1 MAIVFTRETFA
12 GRCVETGT
20 SVVSYPPPRRQVSVR
35 GWMESHGKMNRKVI
49 NERVMGYGR
58 GNGPGILDVSRVEVY
73 VQEVKGVWRWNV
85 GLPIRLRLQS

>member
-1 MAIVFTRETFA
+1 
-12 GRCVETGT
+12 
-20 SVVSYPPPRRQVSVR
+20 
-35 GWMESHGKMNRKVI
+35 MNRKVI